1 MSRTAISRVREH
13 HFLTSWSGTQE
24 SNGVELIAG
33 RLKKI
38 YTVTA
43 GTAEVSKCDAG
54 GSG

>member
-33 RLKKI
+33 SI
-38 YTVTA
+38 QE
-43 GTAEVSKCDAG
+43 EVG
-54 GSG
+54 